1 MLIFYDL
8 YMLFHCHCEAICKVN
23 FETYKKYILYYYTI
37 IVLILHYNIVCD
49 HGMAIHF
56 NTGLNTEVYWRI
68 QSMDTCRKK

>member
-23 FETYKKYILYYYTI
+23 FEIYKKYILYYYTI

-49 HGMAIHF
+49 HGQA
-56 NTGLNTEVYWRI
+56 
-68 QSMDTCRKK
+68 